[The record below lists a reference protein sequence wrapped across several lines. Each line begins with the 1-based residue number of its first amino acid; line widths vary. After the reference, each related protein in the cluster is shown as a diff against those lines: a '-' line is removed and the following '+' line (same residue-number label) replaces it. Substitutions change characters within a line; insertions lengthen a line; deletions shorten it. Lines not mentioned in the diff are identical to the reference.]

1 MEKTKKKSFKMPT
14 AFTVLIALI
23 FVIGI
28 ITWFIPD
35 VKSAKVSD
43 LLMAPV
49 SGFKSALDVSLF
61 VLVLGGFLGVV
72 TKTGALDAA
81 IDTVVKKLN
90 GKELY
95 MIPILMFL
103 ISLGGTTYGMAEE
116 TIAFYALVTATMVAA
131 GFDSLV
137 AASTILLGSTTGV
150 LGSTVNPFV
159 VSSSMAA
166 LADSGIQIN
175 QSVVIIVGAISW
187 ITCYVLAAIFVMRY
201 AKKVKANKEATLLT
215 EEEQKAVFEKY
226 GGEES
231 ESKEIVFTG
240 KQKLVMVLFAV
251 SFVIMIIGVIPWE
264 NFGITIFKNTDFL
277 TGAPL
282 GAWWF
287 SGLSTW
293 FFLIAIITG
302 LVYGLKEHE
311 IVSSF
316 ISGASDLM
324 SVALIIAVARG
335 ISVVM
340 STTGLDMYILKAA
353 SQALQGTNSVLYTG
367 FAYMVYLLLSFLIPS
382 SSGLATVTMPI
393 IGPLTQSLGLAPE
406 VAVCIL
412 SGSCALINAVTPT
425 SGVLMGGISIAR
437 IEYSTWLKYIWK
449 IFLLL
454 LVVHILILSAA
465 MVIF

>member
-1 MEKTKKKSFKMPT
+1 M
-14 AFTVLIALI
+14 
-23 FVIGI
+23 
-28 ITWFIPD
+28 
-35 VKSAKVSD
+35 
-43 LLMAPV
+43 
-49 SGFKSALDVSLF
+49 
-61 VLVLGGFLGVV
+61 
-72 TKTGALDAA
+72 
-81 IDTVVKKLN
+81 
-90 GKELY
+90 
-95 MIPILMFL
+95 
-103 ISLGGTTYGMAEE
+103 
-116 TIAFYALVTATMVAA
+116 
-131 GFDSLV
+131 
-137 AASTILLGSTTGV
+137 
-150 LGSTVNPFV
+150 NPFV

-231 ESKEIVFTG
+231 ESKEIVFTR

-287 SGLSTW
+287 SDLSTW

-454 LVVHILILSAA
+454 LVVHLSLIH
-465 MVIF
+465 I